1 MLDNIFNKADN
12 NGAIVLIAVM
22 IMATLLTAAL
32 GTGTLVINII
42 NQSASID
49 YSIAAYYAAESGIE
63 KNLYSIRK
71 DGYVPS
77 VKTYGEDAIITE
89 AVTLDDNVTL
99 KAHYDLAAINGKD
112 TIIFNLE
119 ANNEYSVDVYAPS
132 GSVDVV
138 QLQVN
143 GSGSTSAEVTLQMT
157 AVSWTLNGTYVPK
170 SEVRTIQQGSG
181 IIDPP
186 ITLNLE
192 ASRIHKIKF
201 KAFGGDLDN
210 LILTAFNSQSCSS
223 GDCSTSLPG
232 TYVLTSTGSY
242 PHGNSRQATQVLTVE
257 MPILEPA
264 YGLYNFVIFS
274 EGDITK
280 SVNW

>member
-1 MLDNIFNKADN
+1 MLDNIFNKKDN

-71 DGYVPS
+71 DGFIPD
-77 VKTYGEDAIITE
+77 VKRYGEDAIITDT
-89 AVTLDDNVTL
+89 VTLDDNVAL

-112 TIIFNLE
+112 SIIFNLE
-119 ANNEYSVDVYAPS
+119 ANNEYSVDVYNPS

-143 GSGSTSAEVTLQMT
+143 GNSSAEAAVTIQIT
-157 AVSWTLNGTYVPK
+157 AVSWTINGTYVPK
-170 SEVRTIQQGSG
+170 SEVETLQQASG
-181 IIDPP
+181 IIHPP
-186 ITLNLE
+186 ITLNLQE
-192 ASRIHKIKF
+192 SRIHKIKF
-201 KAFGGDLDN
+201 KAFGGDLNN
-210 LILTAFNSQSCSS
+210 LILTAYNNQSCS

-280 SVNW
+280 SVNWD